1 MIDPCLVFTLEL
13 DEAGGARQLES
24 LESPGMQS
32 LKNHWV
38 HLDYS
43 QGSVEQRLLELGLN
57 ELTVE
62 SLTRE
67 DTRPRVSVTPSG
79 TLLVLRAINLNP
91 ASDPEDMVSLRI
103 WLEPERLITV
113 RQRRLLSVQDVKDE
127 LLAGQGPVDVI
138 GVVFDLIRKIASR
151 IADFVEGVEDRL
163 SVLEAMFLEEPD
175 YRHRPATAALRREVA
190 AVKRFLTPQ
199 KEALTSLLMT
209 TRTGFTENQNYELR
223 EQLDRMTR
231 YLEDLELVR
240 ERALV
245 LQEEMTNFSMEQQN
259 MRMYALSIVA
269 AVFLPITFVS
279 GVFGMNVA
287 GLPGTDEPAA
297 FLFVGGTMFV
307 MTLLVLGYFKWSRW
321 L

>member
-13 DEAGGARQLES
+13 DEAGGARQLEG
-24 LESPGMQS
+24 LESPGRQS
-32 LKNHWV
+32 LKNHWI

-43 QGSVEQRLLELGLN
+43 QGSVDRLLLELGLN

-79 TLLVLRAINLNP
+79 TLLVLRAINMNP
-91 ASDPEDMVSLRI
+91 AADPEDMVSLRI
-103 WLEPERLITV
+103 WLEPDRLITV
-113 RQRRLLSVQDVKDE
+113 RQRRLLSVQDVKGE
-127 LLAGQGPVDVI
+127 LLAGQGPADVI
-138 GVVFDLIRKIASR
+138 GVVFDLIRKIANR

-190 AVKRFLTPQ
+190 VVKRFLTPQ

-209 TRTGFTENQNYELR
+209 TRTGFTEDQNYELR